1 MYLTQGFNKEIY
13 LFDLSYNVWMVIIL
27 NVDSELYDEGSNT
40 FQGAFENIFT
50 YCYLHFLNKCYKE
63 NTFFLLLLLIFEKIS
78 ILNKI
83 ESG

>member
-13 LFDLSYNVWMVIIL
+13 LFDLSYNVWMVISL

-50 YCYLHFLNKCYKE
+50 YCYLHF
-63 NTFFLLLLLIFEKIS
+63 
-78 ILNKI
+78 
-83 ESG
+83 

>member
-13 LFDLSYNVWMVIIL
+13 LFDLSYNVWMVISL
-27 NVDSELYDEGSNT
+27 NADPERYDEESNT
-40 FQGAFENIFT
+40 FQGAFENVFA
-50 YCYLHFLNKCYKE
+50 YCNLQLLNKCYKE
-63 NTFFLLLLLIFEKIS
+63 NPFFLLLLLFFEKIS